1 MDDYDVRTAII
12 QEPVATRQAVGQVVD
27 VETPTWE
34 SRDLDVFLDR
44 SVCVYMYIYILY
56 SHVTHTIHIYI
67 YVYYVCIYIFV
78 TYPSFCKVLMGI

>member
-44 SVCVYMYIYILY
+44 SVCVYMYIYIY
-56 SHVTHTIHIYI
+56 IYYIYI
-67 YVYYVCIYIFV
+67 YIHMY
-78 TYPSFCKVLMGI
+78 T